1 MTWYVVY
8 KGYKPGVYKNWADCN
23 AQVAGFKK
31 NNYQGFLTKEETVAY
46 FLEYM
51 GCDEDVLE
59 TKVFPN
65 PQGKE
70 PKQAVARMNIFLPIA
85 LFLFVL
91 LLAMLFYVPTLVLQ
105 ISRSCS
111 YSMMTWYV
119 VY

>member
-1 MTWYVVY
+1 
-8 KGYKPGVYKNWADCN
+8 VYKNRGDCN

-31 NNYQGFLTKEETVAY
+31 NSYQVFRTKEEAVAS

-65 PQGKE
+65 PQGINE

-91 LLAMLFYVPTLVLQ
+91 LLAMLFYVPK
-105 ISRSCS
+105 SCCTCPS
-111 YSMMTWYV
+111 NK
-119 VY
+119 